1 VPSKTPHGPRGK
13 SPGRPP
19 SACPVEQNSQPTPS
33 RPSVNLQF
41 LWFYFNTVG
50 TWMYGMLLPILPVET
65 ITGLITRLET
75 WVYGLLLPT
84 LSADVEKRLRTSSL
98 RVLELSDNATEKDID
113 KAKRDLSARYHPD
126 RKSQHTDQEIKEV
139 NNAVDFLT
147 KFMPLDLDE
156 ATHNLASA
164 IVKFVLTMLVLIGLR
179 YNPVLG
185 GDVFMMNPYTIEFF
199 GRTYAQWPSL
209 MSIISSTVIT
219 YCMGG
224 ILVFPSVMILREYF
238 YISSTI
244 EWVLMYIPWCSA
256 CIAKLLPEWI
266 SWFPSI
272 FTWLFTWII
281 WMIMIVLRN
290 TLRFCDNWWTF
301 HFIPLGQ
308 FVTLV
313 WCVFMWY
320 IHTHAFYNKYNPSQA
335 IVLVENVLLIFGL
348 IAVMGVLLVWA
359 RM

>member
-1 VPSKTPHGPRGK
+1 MAT
-13 SPGRPP
+13 
-19 SACPVEQNSQPTPS
+19 
-33 RPSVNLQF
+33 
-41 LWFYFNTVG
+41 
-50 TWMYGMLLPILPVET
+50 
-65 ITGLITRLET
+65 
-75 WVYGLLLPT
+75 
-84 LSADVEKRLRTSSL
+84 LRTSNL
-98 RVLELSDNATEKDID
+98 VVLGLNDGATPKQIEEKW
-113 KAKRDLSARYHPD
+113 KHLNTKLHPD
-126 RKSQHTDQEIKEV
+126 KNIDEDAEKLAENAAKLKRI
-139 NNAVDFLT
+139 NNAHDFLVDPL
-147 KFMPLDLDE
+147 PLDVRQSTDNF
-156 ATHNLASA
+156 TTA
-164 IVKFVLTMLVLIGLR
+164 ILQFILTMLVLTIARHMPLI
-179 YNPVLG
+179 G
-185 GDVFMMNPYTIEFF
+185 GDVFMMNPTTIRFF

-209 MSIISSTVIT
+209 NSIISSTVIT

-313 WCVFMWY
+313 WTFRVFC
-320 IHTHAFYNKYNPSQA
+320 IHHIAFYNMY
-335 IVLVENVLLIFGL
+335 
-348 IAVMGVLLVWA
+348 
-359 RM
+359 